1 MFKKIM
7 SIILI
12 IIIVLSF
19 KLLVINNFYVPKEF
33 YWNSFDFNFKEREY
47 FLEWEDGC
55 KIIEIGKRGKYY
67 YGRVIS
73 GGITLYKPG
82 EYDYSNCEDEY
93 FLIDDSNGLDIN
105 IYYKNKEDI
114 LKVIKKYKPKEP
126 YKFFMFSIL
135 RLLFILIKKELI
147 FLKIKI
153 KSNRCCKRQRLFFSY
168 ITYSLNF

>member
-33 YWNSFDFNFKEREY
+33 YWDRFDFNFKKREY

-55 KIIEIGKRGKYY
+55 KIIEIGKRDKYY

-82 EYDYSNCEDEY
+82 EYDYSKCEDEY

-135 RLLFILIKKELI
+135 R
-147 FLKIKI
+147 
-153 KSNRCCKRQRLFFSY
+153 
-168 ITYSLNF
+168 

>member
-19 KLLVINNFYVPKEF
+19 KLFVINNFYVPKEF
-33 YWNSFDFNFKEREY
+33 YWDRFDFNFKKREY

-82 EYDYSNCEDEY
+82 EYDYSKCEDEY

-135 RLLFILIKKELI
+135 R
-147 FLKIKI
+147 
-153 KSNRCCKRQRLFFSY
+153 
-168 ITYSLNF
+168 

>member
-33 YWNSFDFNFKEREY
+33 YWDSFDFNFKEREY

-82 EYDYSNCEDEY
+82 EYDYSKCEDEY

-114 LKVIKKYKPKEP
+114 LKIIKKYKPKEP

-135 RLLFILIKKELI
+135 R
-147 FLKIKI
+147 
-153 KSNRCCKRQRLFFSY
+153 
-168 ITYSLNF
+168 

>member
-1 MFKKIM
+1 MLKKIM
-7 SIILI
+7 PIILI

-19 KLLVINNFYVPKEF
+19 KLFVINNFYVPKEF
-33 YWNSFDFNFKEREY
+33 YWDRFDFNFKKREY

-55 KIIEIGKRGKYY
+55 KIIEIGKRDKYY

-82 EYDYSNCEDEY
+82 EYDYSKCEDEY
-93 FLIDDSNGLDIN
+93 FLIDDSNGLDRN

-135 RLLFILIKKELI
+135 R
-147 FLKIKI
+147 
-153 KSNRCCKRQRLFFSY
+153 
-168 ITYSLNF
+168 

>member
-82 EYDYSNCEDEY
+82 EYDYSKCEDEY
-93 FLIDDSNGLDIN
+93 FLIDDSNGLDRN

-114 LKVIKKYKPKEP
+114 LKIIKKYKPKEP

-135 RLLFILIKKELI
+135 R
-147 FLKIKI
+147 
-153 KSNRCCKRQRLFFSY
+153 
-168 ITYSLNF
+168 

>member
-1 MFKKIM
+1 MLKKIM
-7 SIILI
+7 PIILI

-19 KLLVINNFYVPKEF
+19 KLFVINNFYVPKEF
-33 YWNSFDFNFKEREY
+33 YWDRFDFNFKKREY

-55 KIIEIGKRGKYY
+55 KIIEIGKRDKYY

-82 EYDYSNCEDEY
+82 EYDYSKCEDEY
-93 FLIDDSNGLDIN
+93 FLIDDSNGLDRN

-135 RLLFILIKKELI
+135 G
-147 FLKIKI
+147 
-153 KSNRCCKRQRLFFSY
+153 
-168 ITYSLNF
+168 

>member
-1 MFKKIM
+1 MKKI
-7 SIILI
+7 IETLKIRFFIEKENFLDILLKI
-12 IIIVLSF
+12 MKIFFLLVIL
-19 KLLVINNFYVPKEF
+19 KLLINNFYVPKEF
-33 YWNSFDFNFKEREY
+33 YWDRFDFDFKKREY

-55 KIIEIGKRGKYY
+55 KIIEIGKRGKHY

-82 EYDYSNCEDEY
+82 EYDYSKCEDEY

-114 LKVIKKYKPKEP
+114 LKIIKKYKPKEP

-135 RLLFILIKKELI
+135 R
-147 FLKIKI
+147 
-153 KSNRCCKRQRLFFSY
+153 
-168 ITYSLNF
+168 

>member
-82 EYDYSNCEDEY
+82 EYDYSKCEDEY
-93 FLIDDSNGLDIN
+93 FLIDDSNGLDRN

-135 RLLFILIKKELI
+135 R
-147 FLKIKI
+147 
-153 KSNRCCKRQRLFFSY
+153 
-168 ITYSLNF
+168 

>member
-33 YWNSFDFNFKEREY
+33 YWDRFDFNFKKREY
-47 FLEWEDGC
+47 FLEWKDGC

-82 EYDYSNCEDEY
+82 EYDYSKCEDEY

-114 LKVIKKYKPKEP
+114 LKVIKKYKPKES

-135 RLLFILIKKELI
+135 R
-147 FLKIKI
+147 
-153 KSNRCCKRQRLFFSY
+153 
-168 ITYSLNF
+168 

>member
-1 MFKKIM
+1 MLKKIM
-7 SIILI
+7 PIILI

-19 KLLVINNFYVPKEF
+19 KLFVINNFYVPKEF
-33 YWNSFDFNFKEREY
+33 YWDRFDFNFKKREY

-82 EYDYSNCEDEY
+82 EYDYSKCEDEY
-93 FLIDDSNGLDIN
+93 FLIDDSNGLDRN

-135 RLLFILIKKELI
+135 R
-147 FLKIKI
+147 
-153 KSNRCCKRQRLFFSY
+153 
-168 ITYSLNF
+168 

>member
-7 SIILI
+7 PIILI

-33 YWNSFDFNFKEREY
+33 YWNSFDFNFKERED

-55 KIIEIGKRGKYY
+55 KIIEIGKKGKYY

-82 EYDYSNCEDEY
+82 EYDYSKCEDEY
-93 FLIDDSNGLDIN
+93 FLIDSSKSLSLNLSLDGG
-105 IYYKNKEDI
+105 IYYKKKEDVLNI
-114 LKVIKKYKPKEP
+114 TKEYKVKKP
-126 YKFFMFSIL
+126 YEFFIFSIL
-135 RLLFILIKKELI
+135 R
-147 FLKIKI
+147 
-153 KSNRCCKRQRLFFSY
+153 
-168 ITYSLNF
+168 

>member
-7 SIILI
+7 PIILI

-33 YWNSFDFNFKEREY
+33 YWDRFDFNFKKREY

-82 EYDYSNCEDEY
+82 EYDYSKCEDEY
-93 FLIDDSNGLDIN
+93 FLIDSSKSLSLNLSLDGG
-105 IYYKNKEDI
+105 IYYKKKEDVLNI
-114 LKVIKKYKPKEP
+114 TKEYKVKKP
-126 YKFFMFSIL
+126 YEFFIFSIL
-135 RLLFILIKKELI
+135 RW
-147 FLKIKI
+147 
-153 KSNRCCKRQRLFFSY
+153 
-168 ITYSLNF
+168 

>member
-82 EYDYSNCEDEY
+82 EYDYSKCEDEY

-105 IYYKNKEDI
+105 IYYKNREDI

-135 RLLFILIKKELI
+135 R
-147 FLKIKI
+147 
-153 KSNRCCKRQRLFFSY
+153 
-168 ITYSLNF
+168 

>member
-7 SIILI
+7 PIILI

-33 YWNSFDFNFKEREY
+33 YWDSFDFNFKEREY

-82 EYDYSNCEDEY
+82 EYDYSKCEDEY
-93 FLIDDSNGLDIN
+93 FLIDDSNGLDRN
-105 IYYKNKEDI
+105 IYYKSKEDI

-126 YKFFMFSIL
+126 YKFFMFSTL
-135 RLLFILIKKELI
+135 R
-147 FLKIKI
+147 
-153 KSNRCCKRQRLFFSY
+153 
-168 ITYSLNF
+168 

>member
-1 MFKKIM
+1 MLKKIM
-7 SIILI
+7 PIILI

-19 KLLVINNFYVPKEF
+19 KLFVINNFYVPKEF
-33 YWNSFDFNFKEREY
+33 YWDRFDFNFKKREY

-55 KIIEIGKRGKYY
+55 KIIEIGKRDKYY

-82 EYDYSNCEDEY
+82 EYDYSKCEDEY

-135 RLLFILIKKELI
+135 R
-147 FLKIKI
+147 
-153 KSNRCCKRQRLFFSY
+153 
-168 ITYSLNF
+168 

>member
-7 SIILI
+7 PIILI

-33 YWNSFDFNFKEREY
+33 YWDSFDFNFKEREY

-82 EYDYSNCEDEY
+82 EYDYSKCENEY

-114 LKVIKKYKPKEP
+114 LKVIKKYKPKES

-135 RLLFILIKKELI
+135 R
-147 FLKIKI
+147 
-153 KSNRCCKRQRLFFSY
+153 
-168 ITYSLNF
+168 

>member
-1 MFKKIM
+1 MLKKIM
-7 SIILI
+7 PIILI

-19 KLLVINNFYVPKEF
+19 KLFVINNFYVPKEF

-82 EYDYSNCEDEY
+82 EYDYSKCEDEY

-135 RLLFILIKKELI
+135 R
-147 FLKIKI
+147 
-153 KSNRCCKRQRLFFSY
+153 
-168 ITYSLNF
+168 

>member
-1 MFKKIM
+1 MLKKIM
-7 SIILI
+7 PIILI

-19 KLLVINNFYVPKEF
+19 KLFVINNFYVPKEF
-33 YWNSFDFNFKEREY
+33 YWDRFDFNFKKREY

-55 KIIEIGKRGKYY
+55 KIIEIGKKGKYY

-82 EYDYSNCEDEY
+82 EYDYSKCEDEY

-105 IYYKNKEDI
+105 IYYKNREDI

-135 RLLFILIKKELI
+135 R
-147 FLKIKI
+147 
-153 KSNRCCKRQRLFFSY
+153 
-168 ITYSLNF
+168 

>member
-47 FLEWEDGC
+47 FL
-55 KIIEIGKRGKYY
+55 
-67 YGRVIS
+67 
-73 GGITLYKPG
+73 
-82 EYDYSNCEDEY
+82 
-93 FLIDDSNGLDIN
+93 IDDSNGLDIN

-135 RLLFILIKKELI
+135 R
-147 FLKIKI
+147 
-153 KSNRCCKRQRLFFSY
+153 
-168 ITYSLNF
+168 

>member
-33 YWNSFDFNFKEREY
+33 CWNSFDFNFKEREY

-82 EYDYSNCEDEY
+82 EYDYSKCEDEY

-135 RLLFILIKKELI
+135 R
-147 FLKIKI
+147 
-153 KSNRCCKRQRLFFSY
+153 
-168 ITYSLNF
+168 

>member
-1 MFKKIM
+1 MLKKIM
-7 SIILI
+7 PIILI

-19 KLLVINNFYVPKEF
+19 KLFVINNFYVPKEF
-33 YWNSFDFNFKEREY
+33 YWDRFDFKLKKREY

-82 EYDYSNCEDEY
+82 EYDYSKCEDEY

-135 RLLFILIKKELI
+135 R
-147 FLKIKI
+147 
-153 KSNRCCKRQRLFFSY
+153 
-168 ITYSLNF
+168 

>member
-82 EYDYSNCEDEY
+82 EYDYSKCEDEY
-93 FLIDDSNGLDIN
+93 FLIDDSNGLDRN

-114 LKVIKKYKPKEP
+114 LKVIKKYKTKEP

-135 RLLFILIKKELI
+135 R
-147 FLKIKI
+147 
-153 KSNRCCKRQRLFFSY
+153 
-168 ITYSLNF
+168 

>member
-1 MFKKIM
+1 MLKKIM
-7 SIILI
+7 PIILI

-19 KLLVINNFYVPKEF
+19 KLFVINNFYVPKEF
-33 YWNSFDFNFKEREY
+33 YWDRFDFNFKEREY

-82 EYDYSNCEDEY
+82 EYDYSKCEDEY
-93 FLIDDSNGLDIN
+93 FLIDDSNGLDRN

-135 RLLFILIKKELI
+135 R
-147 FLKIKI
+147 
-153 KSNRCCKRQRLFFSY
+153 
-168 ITYSLNF
+168 

>member
-1 MFKKIM
+1 MLKKIM
-7 SIILI
+7 PIILI

-19 KLLVINNFYVPKEF
+19 KLFVINNFYVPKEF
-33 YWNSFDFNFKEREY
+33 YWDRFDFNFKKREY

-55 KIIEIGKRGKYY
+55 KIIEIGKKGKYY

-82 EYDYSNCEDEY
+82 EYDYSKCEDEY

-114 LKVIKKYKPKEP
+114 LKIIKKYKPKEP

-135 RLLFILIKKELI
+135 R
-147 FLKIKI
+147 
-153 KSNRCCKRQRLFFSY
+153 
-168 ITYSLNF
+168 

>member
-1 MFKKIM
+1 MLKKIM
-7 SIILI
+7 PIILI

-33 YWNSFDFNFKEREY
+33 YWDRFDFNFKKREY

-82 EYDYSNCEDEY
+82 EYDYSKCEDEY

-135 RLLFILIKKELI
+135 R
-147 FLKIKI
+147 
-153 KSNRCCKRQRLFFSY
+153 
-168 ITYSLNF
+168 

>member
-1 MFKKIM
+1 MLKKIM
-7 SIILI
+7 PIILI

-19 KLLVINNFYVPKEF
+19 KLFVINNFYVPKEF
-33 YWNSFDFNFKEREY
+33 YWDRFDFNFKKREY

-82 EYDYSNCEDEY
+82 EYDYSKCEDEY
-93 FLIDDSNGLDIN
+93 FLIDDSNGLDRN

-114 LKVIKKYKPKEP
+114 LKVIKKYKTKEP

-135 RLLFILIKKELI
+135 G
-147 FLKIKI
+147 
-153 KSNRCCKRQRLFFSY
+153 
-168 ITYSLNF
+168 

>member
-1 MFKKIM
+1 MLKKIIKTLEIRFFIEKEGFLDTFLK
-7 SIILI
+7 IIKIFFLLVI
-12 IIIVLSF
+12 L
-19 KLLVINNFYVPKEF
+19 KLLINNFYVPKEF
-33 YWNSFDFNFKEREY
+33 YWDRFDFKLKKREY

-73 GGITLYKPG
+73 GRITLYKPG
-82 EYDYSNCEDEY
+82 EYDYSKCEDEY
-93 FLIDDSNGLDIN
+93 FLIDDSNGLDRN

-135 RLLFILIKKELI
+135 R
-147 FLKIKI
+147 
-153 KSNRCCKRQRLFFSY
+153 
-168 ITYSLNF
+168 

>member
-7 SIILI
+7 PIILI

-33 YWNSFDFNFKEREY
+33 YWDSFDFNFKEREY

-67 YGRVIS
+67 YGRVIL

-82 EYDYSNCEDEY
+82 EYDYSKCEDEY

-135 RLLFILIKKELI
+135 R
-147 FLKIKI
+147 
-153 KSNRCCKRQRLFFSY
+153 
-168 ITYSLNF
+168 

>member
-33 YWNSFDFNFKEREY
+33 YWDRFDFNFKEREY

-55 KIIEIGKRGKYY
+55 KIIEIGKKGKYY

-82 EYDYSNCEDEY
+82 EYDYSKCEDEY

-105 IYYKNKEDI
+105 IYYKNREDI

-135 RLLFILIKKELI
+135 R
-147 FLKIKI
+147 
-153 KSNRCCKRQRLFFSY
+153 
-168 ITYSLNF
+168 

>member
-1 MFKKIM
+1 MLKKIM
-7 SIILI
+7 PIILI

-19 KLLVINNFYVPKEF
+19 KLFVINNFYVPKEF
-33 YWNSFDFNFKEREY
+33 YWDRFDFKLKKREY

-55 KIIEIGKRGKYY
+55 KIIEIGKKGKYY

-82 EYDYSNCEDEY
+82 EYDYSKCEDEY

-135 RLLFILIKKELI
+135 R
-147 FLKIKI
+147 
-153 KSNRCCKRQRLFFSY
+153 
-168 ITYSLNF
+168 

>member
-82 EYDYSNCEDEY
+82 EYDYSKCEDEY

-135 RLLFILIKKELI
+135 R
-147 FLKIKI
+147 
-153 KSNRCCKRQRLFFSY
+153 
-168 ITYSLNF
+168 